1 MIEITA
7 TGLAM
12 MVTIA
17 GAMVAAG
24 ARSIVHAIFGLAI
37 ALGGIAATFAI
48 LGSPFVAAMEV
59 LIYIG
64 GITVAMVFAVM
75 LSSSGQREPTQANT
89 RRVLAGIVSAML
101 IVGVG
106 SVLIRAEYP
115 PRPDVAQ
122 VAQSVEAQWS
132 SWSVEAIG
140 MYLLNEFNVVFELLS
155 VVLLVAIVGAITIAG
170 RDDESLDPALPEE
183 DDA

>member
-1 MIEITA
+1 MTESFALSLA

-24 ARSIVHAIFGLAI
+24 ARSIVHALFGFAI
-37 ALGGIAATFAI
+37 ALAGVAAAFAI
-48 LGSPFVAAMEV
+48 LNSPFVAAMEV

-75 LSSSGQREPTQANT
+75 LSSAGKREPTQ
-89 RRVLAGIVSAML
+89 SASRHIMAFVVAIMFL
-101 IVGVG
+101 VGVG
-106 SVLIRAEYP
+106 SILLTTEYGP
-115 PRPDVAQ
+115 KPETT
-122 VAQSVEAQWS
+122 EAA
-132 SWSVEAIG
+132 WSVEAIG
-140 MYLLNEFNVVFELLS
+140 KYLLNEFNVVFELLS

-170 RDDESLDPALPEE
+170 RDDDSLDPAKPQE